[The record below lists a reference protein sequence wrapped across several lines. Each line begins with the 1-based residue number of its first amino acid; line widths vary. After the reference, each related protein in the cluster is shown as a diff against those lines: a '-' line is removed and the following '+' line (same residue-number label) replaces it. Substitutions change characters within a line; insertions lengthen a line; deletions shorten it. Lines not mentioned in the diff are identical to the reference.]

1 MMKAESLD
9 PRTKI
14 LIVAIIS
21 TLGIL
26 YNDLKVLS
34 LIFIITLVLAFF
46 INRDLAFVVKRLKR
60 LLIVVLFIGII
71 QSVLTNQGEV
81 LVQIFGIKILT
92 DYGIIRAAEFILRM
106 GIIIL
111 ASLILTASSSR
122 EILQALVKLKIPYEI
137 VFMVTT
143 AVRFLPMLRDEA
155 INMFTAIQLR
165 GLDFKNIGF
174 GKKLKVY
181 KYLLLPI
188 IISSILKAKELSIV
202 MDMRGLRA
210 YPTRTNYRQLR
221 LSAKDYLTMGV
232 SAILTIIFVVLN

>member
-1 MMKAESLD
+1 MKADSLD

-14 LIVAIIS
+14 FIVAIIS

-26 YNDLKVLS
+26 YKDIKILS
-34 LIFIITLVLAFF
+34 LVFVITLALAF
-46 INRDLAFVVKRLKR
+46 IVNQDLVYVIKRLKR
-60 LLIVVLFIGII
+60 LLIVVFFIAFV

-81 LVQIFGIKILT
+81 LIQFYGVNILT
-92 DYGIIRAAEFILRM
+92 DYGLLKAAEFILRI

-111 ASLILTASSSR
+111 ASVIITTSSRR
-122 EILQALVKLKIPYEI
+122 EILQGLVQLKIPYEI

-143 AVRFLPMLRDEA
+143 AIKFLPMLRDEA

-165 GLDFKNIGF
+165 GLDFKKIGF

-181 KYLLLPI
+181 RYLLLPI

-202 MDMRGLRA
+202 MEMRGLRA
-210 YPTRTNYRQLR
+210 YPTRTSYRQLIFS
-221 LSAKDYLTMGV
+221 LKDYVTMGISV
-232 SAILTIIFVVLN
+232 IITIIFVVLN

>member
-26 YNDLKVLS
+26 YNDLKALS

-46 INRDLAFVVKRLKR
+46 INRDLAFVVKRLKS

-111 ASLILTASSSR
+111 AS
-122 EILQALVKLKIPYEI
+122 
-137 VFMVTT
+137 
-143 AVRFLPMLRDEA
+143 FLET
-155 INMFTAIQLR
+155 IS
-165 GLDFKNIGF
+165 
-174 GKKLKVY
+174 
-181 KYLLLPI
+181 PI
-188 IISSILKAKELSIV
+188 I
-202 MDMRGLRA
+202 
-210 YPTRTNYRQLR
+210 
-221 LSAKDYLTMGV
+221 
-232 SAILTIIFVVLN
+232 

>member
-1 MMKAESLD
+1 MMKSHSLD

-34 LIFIITLVLAFF
+34 LIFVITLILAF
-46 INRDLAFVVKRLKR
+46 IMNKDLTFLIKRLKR
-60 LLIVVLFIGII
+60 LLIVVLFIGVI
-71 QSVLTNQGEV
+71 QSVLTNQGQV
-81 LVQIFGIKILT
+81 LIEIFGINILT
-92 DYGIIRAAEFILRM
+92 DYGLVRAGEFILRI

-111 ASLILTASSSR
+111 ASVILTTSSSR
-122 EILQALVKLKIPYEI
+122 EILHALVKLKIPYEI

-143 AVRFLPMLRDEA
+143 AVKFLPMLRDEA
-155 INMFTAIQLR
+155 VNMFTAIQLR
-165 GLDFKNIGF
+165 GLDFKKISL

-181 KYLLLPI
+181 RYLLLPI
-188 IISSILKAKELSIV
+188 IISSILKAKDLSIV

-210 YPTRTNYRQLR
+210 YPTRTNYRQLC
-221 LSAKDYLTMGV
+221 LGSKDYLTMGV
-232 SAILTIIFVVLN
+232 SIILTIIFVVLN

>member
-1 MMKAESLD
+1 MMKANSLD

-14 LIVAIIS
+14 FIVAIIS

-26 YNDLKVLS
+26 YRDIKILS
-34 LIFIITLVLAFF
+34 LIFVITLVLAF
-46 INRDLAFVVKRLKR
+46 ILNHDLLYVIKRLKR
-60 LLIVVLFIGII
+60 LLIVVFFIAFV

-81 LVQIFGIKILT
+81 LIQFYGVNILT
-92 DYGIIRAAEFILRM
+92 DYGLLKAAEFILRI

-111 ASLILTASSSR
+111 ASVIITTSSRR
-122 EILQALVKLKIPYEI
+122 EILQGLVQLKIPYEI

-143 AVRFLPMLRDEA
+143 AIKFLPMLRDEA

-165 GLDFKNIGF
+165 GLDFKKIGF

-202 MDMRGLRA
+202 MEMRGLRA
-210 YPTRTNYRQLR
+210 YPTRTSYRQLSFS
-221 LSAKDYLTMGV
+221 LKDYATMGISV
-232 SAILTIIFVVLN
+232 IITIMFVVLN